1 MLKLKS
7 RRYWP
12 KITLD
17 IFFAQVAR
25 VHHSW
30 SHWINDH
37 QRTSRKVVIEQRLN
51 YVNALKSDVPLQQKK
66 MILLLLLLWVK
77 EKEGRKEGGANG
89 KFFLIETCDVQL
101 SLSLCK
107 CYGCVWLRERERER
121 VFVNVCMGERMVK

>member
-77 EKEGRKEGGANG
+77 EKEGRKEGRRPER
-89 KFFLIETCDVQL
+89 KVFF
-101 SLSLCK
+101 
-107 CYGCVWLRERERER
+107 W
-121 VFVNVCMGERMVK
+121 

>member
-77 EKEGRKEGGANG
+77 EKEGRKKGGANG
-89 KFFLIETCDVQL
+89 KFFSDRNLWCTTVSFSVQVL
-101 SLSLCK
+101 WV
-107 CYGCVWLRERERER
+107 CVTKRERER